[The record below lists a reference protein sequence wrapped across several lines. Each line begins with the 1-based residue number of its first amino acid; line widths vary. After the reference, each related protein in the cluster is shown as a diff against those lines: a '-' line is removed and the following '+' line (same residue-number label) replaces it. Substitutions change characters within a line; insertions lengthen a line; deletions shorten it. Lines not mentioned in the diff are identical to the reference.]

1 MLQINLIVSI
11 CWAQLKHYTHAILQ
25 DTFWYNETQLII
37 TRYFK
42 HLAYQNKTFIPT
54 LHSHALSYFNMRHI
68 IINKSRDRKIIS
80 YLVIYRGTLRKMTY
94 HSLIVLQLEKVLVTN
109 FCIWYSRLLF
119 LFKLHYSYIKALGY
133 GLALFMM
140 CQCHFKFFYL

>member
-1 MLQINLIVSI
+1 MKLVNMIEIFNIVIQIHLWLENIFLDNDV
-11 CWAQLKHYTHAILQ
+11 LLT
-25 DTFWYNETQLII
+25 T
-37 TRYFK
+37 TRYFI
-42 HLAYQNKTFIPT
+42 HLAYLNKTFIPT
-54 LHSHALSYFNMRHI
+54 LHSYALSYFNMRHI
-68 IINKSRDRKIIS
+68 IINKTRDRKIIS
-80 YLVIYRGTLRKMTY
+80 YLVIYCSTLRKMTY

-140 CQCHFKFFYL
+140 CQCHFEFFYL